1 VAGLATTFGS
11 GAMTN
16 YIADFSHADC
26 ILLVGSNPSH
36 AHPIIGLEMKQAARH
51 GTKIIVVNPREIDMC
66 KHAKLFLQLN
76 PGTDVAL
83 INGIMKV
90 ILDEGLEDK
99 TFIADRTENIEAL
112 KAAVQDYTLEKVE
125 KITGVKR
132 DLIVQAARLYA
143 GAKPGSIA
151 YTLGITEHSH
161 GTDGVMSL
169 ANLAMLTG
177 HIGKPGSGVNPL
189 RGQNNVQGACDMGAL
204 PNVYPG
210 YQAVDNPDIQK
221 KFEAAWGVKLSPKV
235 GRKLT
240 ELYQDAYEGKMKAFY
255 LIGEDPA
262 LSEPDTHH
270 VVKALKKL
278 DFFVVQEIF
287 LSETAKLADVVLP
300 AASYAA
306 DDGTFTNT
314 ERRVQRVRKAV
325 TAPGEAKPDWDI
337 VAMVA
342 RKMGAKGFDYTSAGQ
357 IWAEMASLTPSMA
370 GISYERLEQGGIQWP
385 CPTPD
390 HPGTPILHT
399 KIFTRGRG
407 HFVSIAYRPD
417 VEQPDAEYPLVLIT
431 GRNLYHYH
439 TGTMTHRVPGLI
451 KLYPEERIE
460 ISPTDAA
467 QLGIQNKD
475 MVNIS
480 SRRGTVSCRA
490 MVTRNSPPGSVYM
503 NFHFTEVPTN
513 VLTNN
518 ALDPISMTPE
528 YKFCAVKVEKPKS

>member
-11 GAMTN
+11 GAQTN
-16 YIADFSHADC
+16 FIEDIHNASC
-26 ILLVGSNPSH
+26 IMAIGTNTTS
-36 AHPIIGLEMKQAARH
+36 AHPIIGFKVKQAVKN
-51 GTKIIVVNPREIDMC
+51 GTKLIVINPREIRLCQFADLWLRL
-66 KHAKLFLQLN
+66 K

-83 INGIMKV
+83 LLGIMKV
-90 ILDEGLEDK
+90 ILDEKLQDQA
-99 TFIADRTENIEAL
+99 FIDERCENLDELKKAL
-112 KAAVQDYTLEKVE
+112 QNIKLNEVE
-125 KITGVKR
+125 TITGVPQSQ
-132 DLIVQAARLYA
+132 IMQAARMYA
-143 GAKPGSIA
+143 TSKPASIL

-161 GTDGVMSL
+161 GTDGVMAL

-177 HIGKPGSGVNPL
+177 NLGKPGSGVNPL

-210 YQAVDNPDIQK
+210 YQAVDNPDVQK
-221 KFEAAWGVKLSPKV
+221 KYEGAWGVKLNPKV
-235 GRKLT
+235 GLKLT
-240 ELYQDAYEGKMKAFY
+240 ELYQAADAGQMKAFF

-262 LSEPDTHH
+262 LSEPDCNH

-325 TAPGEAKPDWDI
+325 APPGEAKPDWEAVSLI
-337 VAMVA
+337 A
-342 RKMGAKGFDYTSAGQ
+342 RKMGAQGFDYTHASQ
-357 IWAEMASLTPSMA
+357 IWAEMASLTPSMG
-370 GISYERLEQGGIQWP
+370 GISYERLEKSGLQWP

-399 KIFTRGRG
+399 KIFTRGKG
-407 HFVSIAYRPD
+407 HFVPLAYRPD
-417 VEQPDAEYPLVLIT
+417 VEQPDQEYPLVLIT

-439 TGTMTHRVPGLI
+439 TGTMTHQVAGLM
-451 KLYPEERIE
+451 KLYPEERVE
-460 ISPTDAA
+460 ISPADAKA
-467 QLGIQNKD
+467 LGIADKE
-475 MVNIS
+475 MVSIS
-480 SRRGTVSCRA
+480 SRRGS
-490 MVTRNSPPGSVYM
+490 VTCKAKVTADSQDGSVYM

-513 VLTNN
+513 CLTNN
-518 ALDPISMTPE
+518 ALDPISKTPE
-528 YKFCAVKVEKPKS
+528 YKFCAVKVEKIKD

>member
-1 VAGLATTFGS
+1 MAGLATTFGS

-16 YIADFSHADC
+16 NIADFENAGC
-26 ILLVGSNPSH
+26 IMLVGSNPTH
-36 AHPIIGLEMKQAARH
+36 AHPIIGLTMKQAAVH

-66 KHAKLFLQLN
+66 KYADLFLRLN

-83 INGIMKV
+83 VNGIIKV
-90 ILDEGLEDK
+90 ILDEGLENK
-99 TFIADRTENIEAL
+99 AFIAERTENFEAL
-112 KAAVQDYTLEKVE
+112 KAAVQDYSLERVE
-125 KITGVKR
+125 KITGVAR
-132 DLIVQAARLYA
+132 DLIVKAARMYA

-151 YTLGITEHSH
+151 YTLGITEHTH

-169 ANLAMLTG
+169 ANLSMVTG

-204 PNVYPG
+204 PNTYPG
-210 YQAVDNPDIQK
+210 YQAVDNPDVQK
-221 KFEAAWGVKLSPKV
+221 KFEAAWGVPLSPKI
-235 GRKLT
+235 GLKLT
-240 ELYQDAYEGKMKAFY
+240 DLYQEAYEGHMKAFY

-270 VVKALKKL
+270 VVKALKRL
-278 DFFVVQEIF
+278 EFFVVQEIF

-325 TAPGEAKPDWDI
+325 SSPGESLPDWQI
-337 VAMVA
+337 TSWIA
-342 RKMGAKGFDYTSAGQ
+342 RKMGAKGFEYTHASE

-370 GISYERLEQGGIQWP
+370 GISYERLEQGGLQWP

-399 KIFTRGRG
+399 KIFTRGKG
-407 HFVSIAYRPD
+407 HFVAIDYRPD
-417 VEQPDAEYPLVLIT
+417 AEQPDAEYPLILIT

-439 TGTMTHRVPGLI
+439 TGTMTHQVPGLL

-460 ISPTDAA
+460 ISPLDATT
-467 QLGIQNKD
+467 LGIADKE
-475 MVNIS
+475 MVRIS
-480 SRRGTVSCRA
+480 SRRGNVSCKA
-490 MVTRNSPPGSVYM
+490 KVTANSPKGSVYM
-503 NFHFTEVPTN
+503 NFHFAEVPTN

-518 ALDPISMTPE
+518 ALDPISKTPE
-528 YKFCAVKVEKPKS
+528 YKFCAVKVEKIKG

>member
-1 VAGLATTFGS
+1 VAGLAITFGS

-16 YIADFSHADC
+16 NIADFANAAC
-26 ILLVGSNPSH
+26 IMAIGTNATH
-36 AHPIIGLEMKQAARH
+36 AHPIIGLEFKQAAHR
-51 GTKIIVVNPREIDMC
+51 GAKIIVVNPREIELC
-66 KHAKLFLQLN
+66 KFATLFLQLN

-83 INGIMKV
+83 INGIIKV

-99 TFIADRTENIEAL
+99 AFIAERTENFAAL
-112 KAAVQDYTLEKVE
+112 QAAVQDYTLDKVE
-125 KITGVKR
+125 AITGVAR
-132 DLIVQAARLYA
+132 DLIVKAARLYA
-143 GAKPGSIA
+143 TTKPGSIA

-161 GTDGVMSL
+161 GTDGVMST

-177 HIGKPGSGVNPL
+177 NIGKPGSGVNPL

-210 YQAVDNPDIQK
+210 YQAVDNPEVQA
-221 KFEAAWGVKLSPKV
+221 KFEAAWGVKLNPKV
-235 GRKLT
+235 GLKLT
-240 ELYQDAYEGKMKAFY
+240 ELYQEAYEGRMKAFY

-270 VVKALKKL
+270 VVAALKKL

-325 TAPGEAKPDWDI
+325 PPPGEAKPDWEA
-337 VAMVA
+337 VCLVA
-342 RKMGAKGFDYTSAGQ
+342 RKMGAQGFDYTHASQ

-370 GISYERLEQGGIQWP
+370 GISYARLEKGGLQWP

-399 KIFTRGRG
+399 KIFTRGKG
-407 HFVSIAYRPD
+407 HFVPLSYRPD
-417 VEQPDAEYPLVLIT
+417 VEQPDHDYPLILIT
-431 GRNLYHYH
+431 GRHLYHYH
-439 TGTMTHRVPGLI
+439 TGTMTHQVPGLMQ
-451 KLYPEERIE
+451 LYPAERVE
-460 ISPTDAA
+460 ISPADAA
-467 QLGIQNKD
+467 ALGIADKE

-480 SRRGTVSCRA
+480 SRRGCVTCRA
-490 MVTRNSPPGSVYM
+490 RVTTNSPRGSVYM

-518 ALDPISMTPE
+518 ALDPISKTPE
-528 YKFCAVKVEKPKS
+528 YKFCAVKVEKIKA